1 MGQENWT
8 KRRPEGEKRGAHAA
22 QVPGR
27 VGPTKWGLGHL
38 LAWGFLSTPSSSPK
52 SYALIFPS
60 PSEAAAAAK
69 LLIPSEGDQIL
80 LLRSSGEGGN
90 HRHRRHLS
98 SLAWEEASTSSPSP
112 RPAPSPSSSP
122 WSTPSP
128 SQFESCYTL
137 DTCLVL
143 LFMFVIE
150 YLSLFGGEVIISDCV
165 VPLMPLNIIMFARC
179 E

>member
-1 MGQENWT
+1 MGV
-8 KRRPEGEKRGAHAA
+8 AHAA
-22 QVPGR
+22 HVPGH
-27 VGPTKWGLGHL
+27 VGPTKRCLGHL
-38 LAWGFLSTPSSSPK
+38 LAWGFLATPSSRPK
-52 SYALIFPS
+52 SNALIFPS
-60 PSEAAAAAK
+60 PSEVAAAAK
-69 LLIPSEGDQIL
+69 LLIPSEGGQIL
-80 LLRSSGEGGN
+80 LLRNSGEGGN
-90 HRHRRHLS
+90 HRHRHHLS
-98 SLAWEEASTSSPSP
+98 SLAWEEASTSSPPS

-122 WSTPSP
+122 WSTPFP

-165 VPLMPLNIIMFARC
+165 VPLMPLIMIMFARC